1 MKKQQIIVGILAVTL
16 MGGSI
21 VALRRKSER
30 VRIEKQQRAKAQ
42 KRRQERKL
50 RQNLLRFLLK
60 NYTFGEPVKSLEIG
74 KLESLNVEWNT
85 QYSIDVS
92 INHNLKK
99 AMSFDFY
106 DFDKKFKTQD
116 GVSFTDDLRLEERRK
131 PLSDAQV
138 DKMLRHI
145 KITDEN

>member
-21 VALRRKSER
+21 VALRRESER

-60 NYTFGEPVKSLEIG
+60 NYTFGEPVKSFEIG
-74 KLESLNVEWNT
+74 KIESLNVE
-85 QYSIDVS
+85 
-92 INHNLKK
+92 
-99 AMSFDFY
+99 
-106 DFDKKFKTQD
+106 
-116 GVSFTDDLRLEERRK
+116 
-131 PLSDAQV
+131 
-138 DKMLRHI
+138 
-145 KITDEN
+145 